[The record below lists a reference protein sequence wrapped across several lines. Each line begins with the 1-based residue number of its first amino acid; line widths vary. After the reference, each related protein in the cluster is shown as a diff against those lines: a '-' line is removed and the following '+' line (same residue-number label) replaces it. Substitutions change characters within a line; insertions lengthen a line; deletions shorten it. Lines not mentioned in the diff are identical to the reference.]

1 VIAAIQIAHAGWPI
15 VAHTPPIV
23 NSTPAGTP
31 LVTQK
36 ASFQVRPRC
45 SVWPVESC
53 EMGVPTSLVRFA
65 RSPA

>member
-1 VIAAIQIAHAGWPI
+1 MIAAIHTAHAGWPT

-31 LVTQK
+31 LVTQN
-36 ASFQVRPRC
+36 ASFQLRPRC
-45 SVWPVESC
+45 SVWPLSSC
-53 EMGVPTSLVRFA
+53 EMVASISLVLRA